1 MSSKDVT
8 QKMSQYFAKT
18 YSQTVE
24 EKPEAQLREES
35 LAVNDP
41 VEFVKAVKAGETEYV
56 DAHKMKAILQQQAY
70 LNAQKALLNHQKAF
84 DSQYRES
91 QYHAAI
97 KAKTAYEVALEE
109 LRK

>member
-41 VEFVKAVKAGETEYV
+41 VEFVKAVKAGSSEYI
-56 DAHKMKAILQQQAY
+56 DERKLRQILQNQVY
-70 LNAQKALLNHQKAF
+70 MHSQKAF
-84 DSQYRES
+84 LNYRKAYDSQYMES

-97 KAKTAYEVALEE
+97 KAKTTYEVALEE